1 MSISSIASEYA
12 RQHVPSPCLD
22 CPRRVPSCRA
32 SCPEWEAYAEAIQD
46 ARRMI
51 EANYQ
56 KTYAAS
62 DFLIASAAMRKTQ
75 NQKKKGGFPR

>member
-12 RQHVPSPCLD
+12 RRHVPSPCLD
-22 CPRRVPSCRA
+22 CPRRVPNCRA
-32 SCPEWEAYAEAIQD
+32 SCPEWEAYAEAIQA

-51 EANYQ
+51 ETNYQ

-62 DFLIASAAMRKTQ
+62 DFLIASAAMRKAQ